1 MNIKFEKNTNVSGV
15 LTIEMQKADYE
26 ESVKQELK
34 KIGKKAQ
41 MPGFRPGMVPAGLVK
56 KMYGTQVKAEQ
67 VNQLLGKS
75 LFDYIQE
82 NKINMLGEPINAEN
96 HEAQDIEKQDDF
108 VFVFD
113 IALAPEIN
121 ITLDANDTVDYYD
134 IDVTDEQ
141 VDAQVKQ
148 YAQRAGHPEEA
159 DTYQDRDILRGR
171 LAELDADGQTKE
183 GGIIVEKASLMPT
196 YFKSD
201 DQKAL
206 FATAKKNEVLTFN
219 PSKAY
224 EGSDA
229 EIAALLKIEKDQV
242 ADHSG
247 DFSFEVEEIS
257 RFVPAAI
264 DQQLFDNIFGKD
276 TVKSEEEFKNKIKEN
291 SIKRF
296 RICS

>member
-15 LTIEMQKADYE
+15 LTIETQKADYE

-134 IDVTDEQ
+134 IDVTNEQ

-148 YAQRAGHPEEA
+148 YTQRAGHPEEA
-159 DTYQDRDILRGR
+159 DKIGR
-171 LAELDADGQTKE
+171 A
-183 GGIIVEKASLMPT
+183 
-196 YFKSD
+196 
-201 DQKAL
+201 
-206 FATAKKNEVLTFN
+206 
-219 PSKAY
+219 
-224 EGSDA
+224 
-229 EIAALLKIEKDQV
+229 
-242 ADHSG
+242 H
-247 DFSFEVEEIS
+247 
-257 RFVPAAI
+257 
-264 DQQLFDNIFGKD
+264 
-276 TVKSEEEFKNKIKEN
+276 
-291 SIKRF
+291 
-296 RICS
+296 